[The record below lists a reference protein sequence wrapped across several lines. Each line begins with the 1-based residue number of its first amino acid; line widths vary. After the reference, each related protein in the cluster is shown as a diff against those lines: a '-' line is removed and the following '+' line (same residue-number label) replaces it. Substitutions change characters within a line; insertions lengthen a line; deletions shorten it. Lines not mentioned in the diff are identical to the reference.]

1 MTDYQ
6 KRQDI
11 CDHTAQTK
19 QENIYR
25 LEIYEILYAKGWKK
39 LALDS
44 LWMHP
49 DYGILHILFALHL
62 AMKPKNKKRSP
73 FFWLKVILLSATILL
88 GMLVVSTLLMGLYL

>member
-1 MTDYQ
+1 MTECL

-25 LEIYEILYAKGWKK
+25 LEIYEILYANGWKK
-39 LALDS
+39 LSLDS

-49 DYGILHILFALHL
+49 DYGILHVLFALHL
-62 AMKPKNKKRSP
+62 AMKPKKKQSK
-73 FFWLKVILLSATILL
+73 FFGLKVTLWTAFISLVLLLIS
-88 GMLVVSTLLMGLYL
+88 SFLMGLYL